1 MPEAIPSG
9 AIPRH
14 MSAPAHLRVLVLDDS
29 RVDRRRIERLCREAD
44 IEVELEE
51 AATLQAFT
59 EALEGPLFDLFVI
72 DYRLGEGDGLIALE
86 TLNRHPVQR
95 AGASIMVAGEGP
107 VQVAVDAMKAGCG
120 DFLLK
125 DHLTA
130 DVLLRAMSGALD
142 RRAAALGAPRQA
154 AYAAPGSGHFA
165 RENAAEMRAILS
177 SMLRHVRTLRR
188 AGGPDTA
195 VQGVETSAA
204 RLWNFLEALKSAE
217 RAARAAGPAR
227 LN

>member
-9 AIPRH
+9 DVLRRMP
-14 MSAPAHLRVLVLDDS
+14 APASLRVLVLDDS

-44 IEVELEE
+44 IEVDLEE

-59 EALEGPLFDLFVI
+59 EALEGPPFDLFVI

-125 DHLTA
+125 DHLSA

-142 RRAAALGAPRQA
+142 RRAAALGAPRQPA
-154 AYAAPGSGHFA
+154 HPSPGSGHFV
-165 RENAAEMRAILS
+165 RENAAEMRSILS

-188 AGGPDTA
+188 AGGPEA
-195 VQGVETSAA
+195 ALQGVEASAA
-204 RLWNFLEALKSAE
+204 RLWNFLEALKAAE
-217 RAARAAGPAR
+217 RAARGAGAPR